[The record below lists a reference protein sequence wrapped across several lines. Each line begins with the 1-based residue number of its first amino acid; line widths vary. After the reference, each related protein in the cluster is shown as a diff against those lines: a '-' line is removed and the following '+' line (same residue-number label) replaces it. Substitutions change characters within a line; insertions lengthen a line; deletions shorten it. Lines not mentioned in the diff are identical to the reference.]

1 MYLPSACWV
10 GVMEGEQTL
19 KEQERGEAMFETL
32 KVCEKRG

>member
-1 MYLPSACWV
+1 
-10 GVMEGEQTL
+10 MEGEQTL